1 MSSMRQVWALP
12 VALVTI
18 ANISA
23 TWFKLVSEQ
32 APKPYLVSIPSRKSR
47 AEF

>member
-1 MSSMRQVWALP
+1 MSSLRQVWALP

-23 TWFKLVSEQ
+23 TWFKLVSER
-32 APKPYLVSIPSRKSR
+32 APEPYLVSIPVPKSR
-47 AEF
+47 AES